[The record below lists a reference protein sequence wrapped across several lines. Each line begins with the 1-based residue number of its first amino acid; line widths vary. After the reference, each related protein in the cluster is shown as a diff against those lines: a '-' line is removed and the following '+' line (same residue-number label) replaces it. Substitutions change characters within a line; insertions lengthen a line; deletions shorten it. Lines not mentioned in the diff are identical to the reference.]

1 MNQKFI
7 QLKEL
12 MPIIVEKLN
21 NDGEVVFT
29 PNGISM
35 KPMLVGGRD
44 VVTLTKVDKKLK
56 KYDLP
61 LYQRKD
67 GKYILHRVV
76 KVCKDGTYTMRGDNQ
91 IYNEKG
97 ITDDQIIAIVTKF
110 VRNGKEYSVSNKKY
124 RFYCGFWNFI
134 RIFKLGFD
142 LFKRLCRKVI
152 RKLKNAD

>member
-35 KPMLVGGRD
+35 KPMLLGGRD

-124 RFYCGFWNFI
+124 RFYCSFWNFI